1 MPWQGNPEVGNMAFL
16 TESFWQVQTGQNRP
30 KDFFLWVLSWFC
42 VMCAACSNTWDN
54 FVARVYS
61 KVRRAPQQVS
71 FFWFWIDD
79 LIKYKLMWFTV
90 NRGGTDP
97 RKIKSIRQPLAW
109 RSERVNTKE
118 KEGFKLKN
126 STARRSTI
134 ITKEFELGMRTM
146 WLNTSQDFWK
156 TLLLWSRRYKHPH

>member
-1 MPWQGNPEVGNMAFL
+1 
-16 TESFWQVQTGQNRP
+16 
-30 KDFFLWVLSWFC
+30 
-42 VMCAACSNTWDN
+42 
-54 FVARVYS
+54 
-61 KVRRAPQQVS
+61 
-71 FFWFWIDD
+71 
-79 LIKYKLMWFTV
+79 MWFTV

-134 ITKEFELGMRTM
+134 ITKEFELRMRTM
-146 WLNTSQDFWK
+146 WLNTSEDFWK
-156 TLLLWSRRYKHPH
+156 TLLL